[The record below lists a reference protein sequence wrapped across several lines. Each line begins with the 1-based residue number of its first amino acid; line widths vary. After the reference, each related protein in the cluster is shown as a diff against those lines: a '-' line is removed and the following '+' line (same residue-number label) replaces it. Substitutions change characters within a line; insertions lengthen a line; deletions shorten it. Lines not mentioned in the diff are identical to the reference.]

1 MITNI
6 LWTLLFNNV
15 LFFVENKRGL
25 KVPKSIVYV
34 WGIISMMLTSILMLI
49 SHSQLSLPSI
59 LITGIIGTIINLT
72 VWENLKLQRVF
83 TKSLLT
89 IFLFFFSSIFQIIPI
104 LIFQIN
110 IEHASLLTE
119 SYLSLFSQI
128 CFICCIMVIYYQEL
142 KEELQIFLKD
152 KMKNL
157 DTGFKCWFL
166 GFVVMIVSNLLIA
179 FLLPKAIA
187 GNEESVQEMIK
198 VSPWISLIGTGLFA
212 PFVEEITFRKA
223 FRNMISNDKLFILI
237 SGIIFG
243 GLHVVLSLNSYY
255 DLAYLIPY
263 CSLGIAFGF
272 AYVKTKNVF
281 TSFVM
286 HALHN
291 TALTLISIASSLV
304 ILC

>member
-1 MITNI
+1 MISNI
-6 LWTLLFNNV
+6 LWTMLFNNV
-15 LFFVENKRGL
+15 LFFIENKRGL
-25 KVPKSIVYV
+25 KVPRSAIYI
-34 WGIISMMLTSILMLI
+34 WGVISMILTGILMLTT
-49 SHSQLSLPSI
+49 HAFLSLPSI
-59 LITGIIGTIINLT
+59 LITGITGTTINLT
-72 VWENLKLQRVF
+72 VQENLELQRTF
-83 TKSLLT
+83 TKSLLI

-104 LIFQIN
+104 LMFQID
-110 IEHASLLTE
+110 IDHASLLTQ

-128 CFICCIMVIYYQEL
+128 CFIGILIVVYYQEL

-157 DTGFKCWFL
+157 DTGFRCWFL
-166 GFVVMIVSNLLIA
+166 GFVVMIVSNLFIA
-179 FLLPKAIA
+179 FLLPKAVA
-187 GNEESVQEMIK
+187 GNEESVQEIIQAA
-198 VSPWISLIGTGLFA
+198 PWVSLISTGLLA
-212 PFVEEITFRKA
+212 PFIEEMTFRKA
-223 FRNMISNDKLFILI
+223 FRNMISNDRLFILI

-272 AYVKTKNVF
+272 AYVKTKTVF

-286 HALHN
+286 HTLHN
-291 TALTLISIASSLV
+291 TALTLISIASTLV